1 MVIHELDDFGSTPT
15 SGNLKDASTEPQ
27 SAATKNVT
35 NNSLCYSTA
44 FHGFT
49 IVFCDW
55 AISVYHKFI

>member
-1 MVIHELDDFGSTPT
+1 MSWMISGAPPLQET
-15 SGNLKDASTEPQ
+15 SKTHQTEPQ
-27 SAATKNVT
+27 SAATQNVT

-49 IVFCDW
+49 IAFCDW